1 LLQIKGAKHLREQS
15 ATSAARNCIL
25 FGGWILQILG
35 PLFSTKIKDGQ
46 FGGGPTKVKVGNS
59 QNINVPMG
67 MGPLLRP
74 VSSWECGAMSE
85 MLAPS
90 RN

>member
-1 LLQIKGAKHLREQS
+1 MHLGCQLGLLQIKGAKHLREQS

-46 FGGGPTKVKVGNS
+46 FGGGPTKVKVATLKTS
-59 QNINVPMG
+59 TYQWEW
-67 MGPLLRP
+67 GP
-74 VSSWECGAMSE
+74 S
-85 MLAPS
+85 
-90 RN
+90 